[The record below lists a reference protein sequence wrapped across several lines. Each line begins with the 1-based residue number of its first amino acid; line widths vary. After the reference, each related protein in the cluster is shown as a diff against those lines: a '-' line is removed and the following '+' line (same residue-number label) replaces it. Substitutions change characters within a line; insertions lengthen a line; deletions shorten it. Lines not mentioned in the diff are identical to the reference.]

1 MTSRER
7 MQEAMEALGPDR
19 FILSPVDIAGGCG
32 VRWKRLPGPR
42 ESRAERTA
50 QEQAGDEGY
59 RSAEPPSRSA

>member
-42 ESRAERTA
+42 ESRAE
-50 QEQAGDEGY
+50 
-59 RSAEPPSRSA
+59 